1 LSTAGIV
8 SARGVSML
16 GTHMSDLFID
26 RLITSIESGKSPICV
41 GIDPMLDAFPPELQP
56 KDRRDLDACI
66 DAVQGFCLG
75 VLQAVAPIAPIVK
88 FQIAYFEQFL
98 WEGVQAYY
106 ELVKE
111 AQSLGLLV
119 IGDIKRGDI
128 GSTSAA
134 YATGHLS
141 NIEFNDIE
149 DAAVPDAI
157 TINPYLGMDAIDP
170 FLQVCRD
177 EGKGVFVLVR
187 TSNPGSK
194 DLQDKLTDDGRTFS
208 ELVADTL
215 QPIAS
220 AGPLMGGR
228 GYSNLG
234 AVVGA
239 TQTHT
244 MASLRKRLPNSFFLL
259 PGYGTQGATA
269 EMTKAAFDEKGLGAI
284 VSASRSVLYPKRN
297 AGESWQGAVKRA
309 AETMARD
316 VKSVIC

>member
-1 LSTAGIV
+1 
-8 SARGVSML
+8 
-16 GTHMSDLFID
+16 MSELFID
-26 RLITSIESGKSPICV
+26 RLIESIQSGKAPICV
-41 GIDPMLDAFPPELQP
+41 GIDPMLDAFPDELIP
-56 KDRRDLDACI
+56 ADRRDLDACV
-66 DAVQGFCLG
+66 DAVYAFCSG
-75 VLQAVAPIAPIVK
+75 VLKSVAPIAPVVK

-98 WEGVQAYY
+98 WQGVQAYY
-106 ELVKE
+106 ELIHE
-111 AQSLGLLV
+111 ARSLGLLT

-128 GSTSAA
+128 GSTSTA
-134 YATGHLS
+134 YATAHLTE
-141 NIEFNDIE
+141 IEYHDLD

-215 QPIAS
+215 QPLAVAKS
-220 AGPLMGGR
+220 LMGDHR
-228 GYSNLG
+228 YSNLG

-239 TQTHT
+239 TQSHT
-244 MASLRKRLPNSFFLL
+244 MQSLRRRLPSSFFLL

-269 EMTKAAFDEKGLGAI
+269 EMTRAAFDENGLGAI
-284 VSASRSVLYPKRN
+284 VSASRSVLYPKRS
-297 AGESWQGAVKRA
+297 AGQTWQA
-309 AETMARD
+309 AIEQAALAMAED
-316 VKSVIC
+316 VRSISRR